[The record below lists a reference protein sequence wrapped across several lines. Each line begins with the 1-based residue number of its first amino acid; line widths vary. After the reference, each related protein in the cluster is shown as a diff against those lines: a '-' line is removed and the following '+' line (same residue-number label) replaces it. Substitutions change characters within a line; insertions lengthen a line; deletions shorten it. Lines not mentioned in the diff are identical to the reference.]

1 MLARKGIFTTP
12 SIMQS
17 HVSVIRALARVACI
31 TNHLHIFFQD
41 RLAVE
46 ESKKNNL
53 IRKAQAFRFLIVYF
67 YYTIYCEKNQYLLIG

>member
-12 SIMQS
+12 SITQS

-46 ESKKNNL
+46 ESNKNPTCYRNRRL
-53 IRKAQAFRFLIVYF
+53 RQVPGTLVLRTDITL
-67 YYTIYCEKNQYLLIG
+67 